1 MKVVVLDDYQD
12 AAVRSADWS
21 SLPAEVETVNRH
33 IDDQDELADVLS
45 KAEVVVA
52 MRERTPFPASLLE
65 RLPKLRLLVTTAM
78 YNASI
83 DLEAAAARG
92 VMVCG
97 TRGVKVS
104 TAELTWGLI
113 LALLR
118 DIPAE
123 QQSLRDGGWQQGLGI
138 GLSGKTLGL
147 LGLGT
152 VGGHMARIAQAFG
165 MQVVAWS
172 TNLTRERA
180 EECGAHLVSQEDLL
194 RTSDIVS
201 IHLVL
206 GQRNRNLLGASQ
218 LAMMKPEAYLVN
230 TSRAQIVDTGAL
242 VHALHSGAIAG
253 AAVDVYD
260 VEPLPHDHPLAH
272 APNTVLTPHIGYVT
286 AEDYRLFYGDAVA
299 DIAAWLSGSPL
310 RALNTPNPTSSRR

>member
-1 MKVVVLDDYQD
+1 MKVVVLDDFQD

-83 DLEAAAARG
+83 DVEAAAARG

-118 DIPAE
+118 NIPAE

-152 VGGHMARIAQAFG
+152 VGGHMARIAQGFG

-206 GQRNRNLLGASQ
+206 GQRNRNLLGAT
-218 LAMMKPEAYLVN
+218 A
-230 TSRAQIVDTGAL
+230 
-242 VHALHSGAIAG
+242 AG
-253 AAVDVYD
+253 DD
-260 VEPLPHDHPLAH
+260 E
-272 APNTVLTPHIGYVT
+272 TRG
-286 AEDYRLFYGDAVA
+286 
-299 DIAAWLSGSPL
+299 LSGQHVPGADRRHRRAGGGVAL
-310 RALNTPNPTSSRR
+310 RCHRRRGGRRLRR